1 MKILGALLLLSL
13 LVTIHE
19 FGHFLAARLM
29 GVRVNEFAIGMGPKL
44 LSWGKGE
51 TVYSLRAFPVGG
63 FCAMEG
69 EDEEAPTPQALGG
82 NAGRHDADE
91 EQIAVDAATGE
102 VIFPAEDVGTADAAG
117 ADAAASA
124 AAKPASR
131 SGSFAEKKVWRRIVI
146 VVAGVVMNLV
156 LGYVLLVVY
165 YGFLQKP
172 YDDKGTVLFPTT
184 TIARLKEDTPAYRS
198 GLRPGDTILSVNGRR
213 VLTDT
218 DLSMEMQND
227 PDGKL
232 QMVVR
237 RTVDGQKQ
245 KVTLDAVEFTQKT
258 DEKTGRTYLSY
269 DFIVLGIERTFGN
282 TFVQAARQEVSV
294 ATVVWRSLVD
304 IVRGRYGL
312 NDLSGPVGTVQVITE
327 VVGKANTFEGLQT
340 LVMMMVMI
348 TVNLGVFN
356 LLPLPALDGGRLV
369 FLLIEGVTRKKVPAK
384 FEGIVHLV
392 GLVLLMLLMLVVTY
406 SDISKFFA

>member
-156 LGYVLLVVY
+156 LGYVLLVAY

-172 YDDKGTVLFPTT
+172 HDDKGTVLFPTT

-258 DEKTGRTYLSY
+258 DEKTGRTHLSY

-369 FLLIEGVTRKKVPAK
+369 FLLIEGITRKKVPAK